1 MMRPLFALLLLGLG
15 CDAAKA
21 STDSPSTDTS
31 TRTRGATR
39 EALAAPDRGPTDAP
53 VGSSTSAETAPLAES
68 PDCPKG
74 YRCER
79 GGALGDAPVSALLIE
94 KGAHRLHLVR
104 DRVIVRSYE
113 VALGSGGSG
122 QKLYEGDRVTPI
134 GTYAISGRYPSRWHT
149 YLALDYPRDEDKQ
162 RYEAAVAKGEAP
174 AKVGA
179 GSAIAIHGHRQDQP
193 ERLHKLVD
201 WTLGCVALD
210 NGEIDEIAT
219 VAPKGTTVI
228 ITP

>member
-1 MMRPLFALLLLGLG
+1 MMRSLLACLALCLG
-15 CDAAKA
+15 CDATAA
-21 STDSPSTDTS
+21 APESPPTSSLSSSGVAGTPTPSPS
-31 TRTRGATR
+31 
-39 EALAAPDRGPTDAP
+39 AAPAP
-53 VGSSTSAETAPLAES
+53 ASARAAAPTSASA
-68 PDCPKG
+68 DCPSG
-74 YRCER
+74 YRCDR
-79 GGALGDAPVSALLIE
+79 GGPLGAGPVSSLLVE

-104 DRVIVRSYE
+104 DGVIVRSYE

-134 GTYAISGRYPSRWHT
+134 GTYAVTGRYPSRWHT

-162 RYEAAVAKGEAP
+162 RYDAAVVKGEAP

-210 NGEIDEIAT
+210 NGEIDEIAA

>member
-1 MMRPLFALLLLGLG
+1 MMRPLFALLLLSLG

-21 STDSPSTDTS
+21 STDPPSSEVAAREEPAASAPDPEPTADPSPSTSVDT
-31 TRTRGATR
+31 
-39 EALAAPDRGPTDAP
+39 PP
-53 VGSSTSAETAPLAES
+53 ES

-79 GGALGDAPVSALLIE
+79 GGPIGAAPVSALLIE

-134 GTYAISGRYPSRWHT
+134 GTYAITGRYPSRWHT
-149 YLALDYPRDEDKQ
+149 YLALDYPRDADKQ
-162 RYEAAVAKGEAP
+162 RYEVAVAKGEAP